1 MGTSTGEKSMKT
13 ALLPLPHFSSSM
25 YSIAL
30 EKGKKERKGLM

>member
-1 MGTSTGEKSMKT
+1 MGTSTREESMKT

-30 EKGKKERKGLM
+30 EKGKKREKDF